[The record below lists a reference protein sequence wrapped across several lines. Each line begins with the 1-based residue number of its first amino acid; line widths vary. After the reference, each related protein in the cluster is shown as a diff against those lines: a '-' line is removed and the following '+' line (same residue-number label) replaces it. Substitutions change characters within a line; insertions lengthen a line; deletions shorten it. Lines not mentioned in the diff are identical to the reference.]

1 MADYIK
7 PVVFKV
13 GELLYGVDINL
24 VQSIEK
30 QVKVVP
36 VPNATDYIKGIV
48 NLRNEVIP
56 LYSLKRKFKMKD
68 EGYTGC
74 SIIVNTGE
82 VKLALEVDDVI
93 EIGDIKPENIMK
105 MPSIIKND
113 NTRFMEHGVA
123 PIATR
128 HTRRA
133 RRLRLSSPS
142 YATSPNR
149 LPANLPCSPA
159 ATARTSS
166 SPAM

>member
-24 VQSIEK
+24 AQSIEK

-68 EGYTGC
+68 EGYTEC

-113 NTRFMEHGVA
+113 STRFMDRVA
-123 PIATR
+123 HIGKDLAV
-128 HTRRA
+128 
-133 RRLRLSSPS
+133 LMDVCQMLSDDEVD
-142 YATSPNR
+142 
-149 LPANLPCSPA
+149 NLKKM
-159 ATARTSS
+159 TEELQ
-166 SPAM
+166 

>member
-30 QVKVVP
+30 QVSVVP

-48 NLRNEVIP
+48 TLRNEVIP

-74 SIIVNTGE
+74 SIIVNTGD

-93 EIGDIKPENIMK
+93 EIGDINPENIMK

-113 NTRFMEHGVA
+113 STRFMDRVA
-123 PIATR
+123 HIGKD
-128 HTRRA
+128 
-133 RRLRLSSPS
+133 LVVLMDVCQMLSDDEVD
-142 YATSPNR
+142 
-149 LPANLPCSPA
+149 NLKKM
-159 ATARTSS
+159 TEELQ
-166 SPAM
+166 

>member
-82 VKLALEVDDVI
+82 VNLALEVDDVI

-113 NTRFMEHGVA
+113 NTRFMDRVA
-123 PIATR
+123 HIGKDLAV
-128 HTRRA
+128 
-133 RRLRLSSPS
+133 LMDVCQMLSDDEVD
-142 YATSPNR
+142 
-149 LPANLPCSPA
+149 NLKKM
-159 ATARTSS
+159 TEELQ
-166 SPAM
+166 

>member
-1 MADYIK
+1 MADYNK

-30 QVKVVP
+30 QVSVVP

-74 SIIVNTGE
+74 SIIVNTGD

-93 EIGDIKPENIMK
+93 EIGDINPENIMK

-113 NTRFMEHGVA
+113 STRFMDRVA
-123 PIATR
+123 HIGKD
-128 HTRRA
+128 
-133 RRLRLSSPS
+133 LVVLMDVCQMLSDDEVD
-142 YATSPNR
+142 
-149 LPANLPCSPA
+149 NLKKM
-159 ATARTSS
+159 TEELQ
-166 SPAM
+166 

>member
-68 EGYTGC
+68 EGYTEC

-93 EIGDIKPENIMK
+93 
-105 MPSIIKND
+105 
-113 NTRFMEHGVA
+113 
-123 PIATR
+123 
-128 HTRRA
+128 
-133 RRLRLSSPS
+133 
-142 YATSPNR
+142 
-149 LPANLPCSPA
+149 
-159 ATARTSS
+159 
-166 SPAM
+166 

>member
-68 EGYTGC
+68 EGYTEC
-74 SIIVNTGE
+74 SIIVNTGQ

-113 NTRFMEHGVA
+113 NTRFMDRVA
-123 PIATR
+123 HIGKDLAV
-128 HTRRA
+128 
-133 RRLRLSSPS
+133 LMDVCQMLSDDEVD
-142 YATSPNR
+142 
-149 LPANLPCSPA
+149 NLKKM
-159 ATARTSS
+159 TEELQ
-166 SPAM
+166 

>member
-30 QVKVVP
+30 QVSVVP

-56 LYSLKRKFKMKD
+56 LYSLKRKFTMKD
-68 EGYTGC
+68 DGYTGC
-74 SIIVNTGE
+74 SIIVNTGD

-93 EIGDIKPENIMK
+93 EIGDINPENIMK

-113 NTRFMEHGVA
+113 STRFMDRVA
-123 PIATR
+123 HIGKD
-128 HTRRA
+128 
-133 RRLRLSSPS
+133 LVVLMDVCQMLSDDEVD
-142 YATSPNR
+142 
-149 LPANLPCSPA
+149 NLKKM
-159 ATARTSS
+159 TEELQ
-166 SPAM
+166 

>member
-56 LYSLKRKFKMKD
+56 LYSLKRKFKMK
-68 EGYTGC
+68 
-74 SIIVNTGE
+74 
-82 VKLALEVDDVI
+82 L
-93 EIGDIKPENIMK
+93 
-105 MPSIIKND
+105 
-113 NTRFMEHGVA
+113 
-123 PIATR
+123 
-128 HTRRA
+128 
-133 RRLRLSSPS
+133 
-142 YATSPNR
+142 
-149 LPANLPCSPA
+149 NLKIY
-159 ATARTSS
+159 
-166 SPAM
+166 

>member
-30 QVKVVP
+30 QVSVVP

-113 NTRFMEHGVA
+113 STRFMDRVA
-123 PIATR
+123 HIGKDLAV
-128 HTRRA
+128 
-133 RRLRLSSPS
+133 LMDVCQMLSDDEVD
-142 YATSPNR
+142 
-149 LPANLPCSPA
+149 NLKKM
-159 ATARTSS
+159 TEELQ
-166 SPAM
+166 

>member
-7 PVVFKV
+7 PVVFTFKRLKNCADFIF
-13 GELLYGVDINL
+13 ENCF
-24 VQSIEK
+24 S
-30 QVKVVP
+30 VKSAKRIL
-36 VPNATDYIKGIV
+36 NRTLNYIKGIV

-68 EGYTGC
+68 EGYTEC

-113 NTRFMEHGVA
+113 NTRFMDRVA
-123 PIATR
+123 HIGKDLAV
-128 HTRRA
+128 
-133 RRLRLSSPS
+133 LMDVCQMLSDDEVD
-142 YATSPNR
+142 
-149 LPANLPCSPA
+149 NLKKM
-159 ATARTSS
+159 TEELQ
-166 SPAM
+166 

>member
-30 QVKVVP
+30 QVSVVP

-74 SIIVNTGE
+74 SIIVNTGD

-93 EIGDIKPENIMK
+93 EIGDINPENIMK

-113 NTRFMEHGVA
+113 STRFMDRVA
-123 PIATR
+123 HIGKD
-128 HTRRA
+128 
-133 RRLRLSSPS
+133 LVVLMDVCQMLSDDEVD
-142 YATSPNR
+142 
-149 LPANLPCSPA
+149 NLKNM
-159 ATARTSS
+159 TEELQ
-166 SPAM
+166 